1 VQYTKGA
8 KYLQKNLPF
17 HGGKAHGGSG
27 YMQILSLETAAFH
40 FPGGFD
46 FDRSSSLVHCEKKKL
61 QHDSA
66 ELRVSQRFLIE
77 SPDFQEVS
85 KKISNFSFLCH
96 LFLGKFL
103 CRTIAV
109 VRLYI

>member
-27 YMQILSLETAAFH
+27 YMQILSLEIAAFH

-46 FDRSSSLVHCEKKKL
+46 FDRSSSLVHCEKKGCNTTVR
-61 QHDSA
+61 H
-66 ELRVSQRFLIE
+66 
-77 SPDFQEVS
+77 
-85 KKISNFSFLCH
+85 
-96 LFLGKFL
+96 KF
-103 CRTIAV
+103 RTQ
-109 VRLYI
+109 LSTTFEKQ